1 MPVREKQKRVKP
13 RSKRSLNMPLMLL
26 ALSCGVSIVLVFL
39 TLLTLHHLRPAA
51 GTMQTALAD
60 SQHVQVRDRFGFP
73 LAVRG
78 TSVWNTHDHIALH
91 DIPPLLLQAFVLAED
106 KRFYQHA
113 GDDWL
118 ARIKALY
125 QNLRA
130 FRSIRGASTLTEQVV
145 RILHPRPRTLWS
157 RWLEGWEAGRL
168 EAATS
173 KAGILEFYVN
183 QVPYAANQRGIVQA
197 ARYYFDR
204 DLDTLTIKEQLALVV
219 LVRAPSRLDLYANP
233 QRIVPAINRL
243 ADRLLEQRRISAEH
257 LSAIKSESFQLE
269 RPRTPIPAW
278 HFVNQAVQQAPHT
291 SASGTIRMT
300 RMIRTTLDAGLQR
313 VVQGLLDQRLQLL
326 KNQHVQNGAVLVV
339 EHATGEVLAW
349 VVAGNRNLDL
359 PAGFLDTVL
368 TPRQPGSAL
377 KPFLYALALE
387 EGWSAATII
396 PDTPLTESVGLGL
409 HQYQNY
415 SRLFYGPVT
424 LREALGNSLNIPALR
439 TIQFVGSAHYLF
451 RLHAL
456 RLTTL
461 NQHPDFYGD
470 GLALGNGEVSLFAL
484 VQAYAAL
491 ANQGAFLP
499 ITLLMDDPAPR
510 EKVRVFSPEVS
521 SLIGNILSDPD
532 AKRLEFGAGG
542 ILDFPVQT
550 AVKTGTSS
558 DYRDAWAVGFNYR
571 YTVGVWMGNLSQ
583 QPTKNVSG
591 ARGPALVLRSVFA
604 ELNKHQHTRPLY
616 LSPRL
621 VPHPLCR
628 ESGALQREDETCS
641 RYTEWFLPGT
651 EPGTVLRLIPPEPL
665 RWRQPT
671 NGLQL
676 AADPR
681 IPDDLE
687 VFPFEIQG
695 VAADAQ
701 VEWTLDGATLAQTT
715 GGSYAW
721 PVQPGTHRLHA
732 RIHTGETMVEVPE
745 IEFVVK

>member
-60 SQHVQVRDRFGFP
+60 SQHVQVRDRFGIP

-113 GDDWL
+113 GVDWL

-326 KNQHVQNGAVLVV
+326 KNQNVQNGAVLVV

-604 ELNKHQHTRPLY
+604 ELNKHKLRG
-616 LSPRL
+616 
-621 VPHPLCR
+621 LC
-628 ESGALQREDETCS
+628 
-641 RYTEWFLPGT
+641 
-651 EPGTVLRLIPPEPL
+651 I
-665 RWRQPT
+665 
-671 NGLQL
+671 
-676 AADPR
+676 
-681 IPDDLE
+681 
-687 VFPFEIQG
+687 
-695 VAADAQ
+695 
-701 VEWTLDGATLAQTT
+701 
-715 GGSYAW
+715 
-721 PVQPGTHRLHA
+721 
-732 RIHTGETMVEVPE
+732 
-745 IEFVVK
+745 

>member
-1 MPVREKQKRVKP
+1 MKP
-13 RSKRSLNMPLMLL
+13 RRKRPLNILL
-26 ALSCGVSIVLVFL
+26 ALACGVSIVLAF
-39 TLLTLHHLRPAA
+39 LTLHHLRPAA
-51 GTMQTALAD
+51 GTMHTALAD
-60 SQHVQVRDRFGFP
+60 SQHVQVRDRFGIP

-78 TSVWNTHDHIALH
+78 TSVWNRHDHIALH

-113 GDDWL
+113 GVDWL

-130 FRSIRGASTLTEQVV
+130 FRSVRGASTLTEQVV
-145 RILHPRPRTLWS
+145 RILHPRPRTVWS

-173 KAGILEFYVN
+173 KADILEFYVN

-204 DLDTLTIKEQLALVV
+204 DLDTLTMKEQLALVV
-219 LVRAPSRLDLYANP
+219 LVRAPSRLDLYSNP

-243 ADRLLEQRRISAEH
+243 ADRLLEQRRISEGYLA
-257 LSAIKSESFQLE
+257 AIKNESFQLE
-269 RPRTPIPAW
+269 RPRTPIQAW

-291 SASGTIRMT
+291 IASGRIGMMRTIRV
-300 RMIRTTLDAGLQR
+300 IRTSLDADLQR
-313 VVQGLLDQRLQLL
+313 TVQGLLDQRLQLL
-326 KNQHVQNGAVLVV
+326 KNQNVQNGAVLVV

-368 TPRQPGSAL
+368 TLRQPGSAL

-387 EGWSAATII
+387 KGWSAATII

-415 SRLFYGPVT
+415 SRLFYGPAT

-439 TIQFVGSAHYLF
+439 TIQFVGSAHYLS

-470 GLALGNGEVSLFAL
+470 GLALGNGEVSLRAL

-604 ELNKHQHTRPLY
+604 ELNKQQHTRPLY

-621 VPHPLCR
+621 VPYMLCR
-628 ESGALQREDETCS
+628 ENGALQRAHENCS

-651 EPGTVLRLIPPEPL
+651 EPGKGQRIIPPEPL

-695 VAADAQ
+695 VVEDAQ
-701 VEWTLDGATLAQTT
+701 IEWTLNGTTLAHTT

-732 RIHTGETMVEVPE
+732 RVHTGKTIVELPE
-745 IEFVVK
+745 IEFVVKRIGDAL